1 MEGVVSINGRDFRY
15 RVVRNSVKH
24 AYIKLKRDLQ
34 IEVVVPKKVNG
45 LDVENLILE
54 KKDWI
59 EKKAEEI
66 ERSLRIYKDG
76 KVLFKGKEYEVVFER
91 GERDKVLQKGSKFVV
106 QYSDGDPVEI
116 LLDWLKERAKKE
128 LVREVESWSKKLGIE
143 PNNVRIKEMKTRW
156 GSCTK
161 KWNVSINW
169 QVIVLPKRLR
179 DYVIVHELIHLS
191 ELNHSKRFWAR
202 LAEVFPDYQE
212 LRRELKKY
220 AIMGL

>member
-1 MEGVVSINGRDFRY
+1 MSINGRDFRY

-45 LDVENLILE
+45 LDVESLIFE
-54 KKDWI
+54 MKDWI

-66 ERSLRIYKDG
+66 ERSLRVYKDDR
-76 KVLFKGKEYEVVFER
+76 VLFKGKEYEVVFER
-91 GERDKVLQKGSKFVV
+91 GEEDRVLQKGSKFIVR
-106 QYSDGDPVEI
+106 YSDGDPVEI
-116 LLDWLKERAKKE
+116 LLEWLKERAKKE
-128 LVREVESWSKKLGIE
+128 LVREVENWSKKLGIE
-143 PNNVRIKEMKTRW
+143 PNCIRVKEMKTRW

-161 KWNVSINW
+161 KWNISINW

-179 DYVIVHELIHLS
+179 DYIIVHELIHLS

-202 LAEVFPDYQE
+202 LAEVFPDYRE
-212 LRRELKKY
+212 LRKELKKY
-220 AIMGL
+220 AIMSL

>member
-15 RVVRNSVKH
+15 RIVRNSVKH

-54 KKDWI
+54 KRDWI
-59 EKKAEEI
+59 EKKVEEI

-91 GERDKVLQKGSKFVV
+91 GEKDKVLQNGSKFVV

-128 LVREVESWSKKLGIE
+128 LTKEVESWSKKLGIE
-143 PNNVRIKEMKTRW
+143 PNNIKIKEMKTRW

-169 QVIVLPKRLR
+169 QVIVLPKKLR

-191 ELNHSKRFWAR
+191 ELNHSKRFWAK
-202 LAEVFPDYQE
+202 LSEVFPDYRE
-212 LRRELKKY
+212 LREGLKNY
-220 AIMGL
+220 AIMSL